1 MENTVISLSL
11 PTHYNNLFEFLSKHK
26 AKDDKTGA
34 VVTHTRIPDES
45 LKIYAGSYIIP
56 REELQIFYDLY
67 YKHIFIDKKFEYLTE
82 KQQTTGKGPI
92 LIDLDFR
99 FSYDVD
105 SRQHSKEH
113 ITDLLTQV
121 YLEELKEFF
130 IFTEDTPFQIYVME
144 KPDVIRLEDK
154 KLTKDGIHIII
165 GIQMDHIMQQILR
178 KKVIPKITELWEG
191 FPLTNTY
198 DSVLDEGIS
207 KGPTNWQMYGS
218 RKPGNLAYELTHVYN
233 VSMDMSDGEFM
244 FNEVKLNQFD
254 LATNFTKLSAQ
265 YEDHPRF
272 EINPK
277 IKEEYQRMIEKKI
290 SKPSMKKPL
299 SKTKVM
305 LLEEEDDEV
314 AFVDINDI
322 VNAEMLDKAITYM
335 FSTFTTEEYI
345 LKEIHEYTQILPEK
359 YYESGSHEKNRSVAF
374 ALKNTD
380 ERLFL
385 SWIKLRSK
393 AIDFNYSDITE
404 LYNKWTKYFNRNENN
419 SGLTYKS
426 ILYWARQ
433 DAYTEYIKVKGE
445 TINHFI
451 DATILEPRD
460 WDLAMILHHMFK
472 DKYVCTSIKSGI
484 WYVFNNH
491 CWEEDKGDRLR
502 YAISKE
508 MFALYKE
515 KRDKIVANSYTFA
528 AGSVEKQKAIDD
540 CSAINKIMDKLK
552 KTSDKNNIFREAH
565 EIFYDPKFDE
575 KMDTN
580 EYLMCFSN
588 GVVDFQNKIF
598 RDGHPQDYITKT
610 TKIPYI
616 PFETLDHENEI
627 VQNILTFMEQLFP
640 NVSLNKYMWDH
651 LSSVLIGKN
660 MNQTFNIYVGSG
672 SNGKSILM
680 DLMSQTLGLYKG
692 TVPITLVTTQRN
704 SIGGTSSEV
713 IQLKGLRYAVMQE
726 PSKNAVINEGVM
738 KELTGGDPIQA
749 RGLYKET
756 ETFNPQFSLAVCT
769 NTLFDITSND
779 DGTWRRIRICNYM
792 SKFVDELPT
801 EEEIDLDSDV
811 KYFLKDKTLKE
822 KLPKWAPIFA
832 SMLVKRVFEN
842 EGKVVDCDIVM
853 MASNKY
859 RNGQDYISG
868 FVNEKI
874 QREHGKKLNKSGIS
888 EEFKLW
894 YSSRNMGNNRTN
906 IAPRPAEIHDYL
918 DKKFGVN
925 KKGTWDGITWI
936 RDTPIDDIVD
946 LAAYA

>member
-11 PTHYNNLFEFLSKHK
+11 PTHYTNLFEFLSKHK
-26 AKDDKTGA
+26 AKDDKTGS

-45 LKIYAGSYIIP
+45 LKIHAGAYIIP
-56 REELQIFYDLY
+56 SEELPTFYGLY

-82 KQQTTGKGPI
+82 KQQTSGKGPV

-105 SRQHSKEH
+105 TRQHSKEH
-113 ITDLLTQV
+113 ITDLLSQV

-130 IFTEDTPFQIYVME
+130 IFTEDTPFQIFVME

-178 KKVIPKITELWEG
+178 KKVLLKIGELWEG
-191 FPLTNTY
+191 LPLTNTY

-207 KGPTNWQMYGS
+207 KGSTNWQMYGS

-277 IKEEYQRMIEKKI
+277 IQEEYQRMVEKKI
-290 SKPSMKKPL
+290 SKPSIKKPA
-299 SKTKVM
+299 SKTKVT
-305 LLEEEDDEV
+305 LLEEEDDEPV
-314 AFVDINDI
+314 FVDINDI
-322 VNAEMLDKAITYM
+322 VNVEMLDKAITYM
-335 FSTFTTEEYI
+335 ISTFNSTDYN

-393 AIDFNYSDITE
+393 ATDFSYSEIPD
-404 LYNKWTKYFNRNENN
+404 LYNKWTKYFNRNEDN
-419 SGLTYKS
+419 SGLTFKS

-433 DAYTEYIKVKGE
+433 DAYAEYIKVKGD
-445 TINHFI
+445 TIDHFI
-451 DATILEPRD
+451 NATILEPRD

-472 DKYVCTSIKSGI
+472 DKFVCTSIKSGI
-484 WYVFNNH
+484 WYVFHNH

-508 MFALYKE
+508 MFALYKD
-515 KRDKIVANSYTFA
+515 KRDKIAINSNAYA
-528 AGSVEKQKAIDD
+528 AGSVEKQKALDD

-565 EIFYDPKFDE
+565 EIFYDANFEE

-588 GVVDFQNKIF
+588 GVVDFQNKVF

-616 PFETLDHENEI
+616 PFETLDPQNEI
-627 VQNILTFMEQLFP
+627 IQNILAFMEQLFP

-704 SIGGTSSEV
+704 GIGGTSSEV

-801 EEEIDLDSDV
+801 GEVDSDV

-842 EGKVVDCDIVM
+842 EGKVADCDIVM
-853 MASNKY
+853 GASNKY
-859 RNGQDYISG
+859 RNGQDHIAG
-868 FVNEKI
+868 FVNERI
-874 QREHGKKLNKSGIS
+874 QREPGKTLNKSAVS

-894 YSSRNMGNNRTN
+894 NLSRNMGNNRTN
-906 IAPRPAEIHDYL
+906 TRTTSAELHDYF
-918 DKKFGVN
+918 DKTFGVN
-925 KKGTWDGITWI
+925 KGKGGIWQGITFI
-936 RDTPIDDIVD
+936 REIHVDDIVN
-946 LAAYA
+946 LATA